1 MIMVNQQSYD
11 FGVEG
16 SRIRDLHDY
25 GCQRAAQVGWDNI
38 FDFTIGNPSIPTP
51 PEITREAVRLLD
63 TCDPLSV
70 HGYTTAVGDY
80 EARKA
85 IAEDLNVRF
94 SANATPEQLFLTCGA
109 APAMTAA
116 LKAIIDPGQEVVLI
130 APFFPEYTP
139 YILSVGAVQKVVAPD
154 IPDFQIRLDTL
165 ENAITEKTAVV
176 VLNSPNNPS
185 GTVYSRETLEKVAA
199 LLTRKSEQYGH
210 TIYILA
216 DEPYREL
223 VYDGAV
229 VPYIPAIYPN
239 TLVLYSYSK
248 SLSLPGERLGYVFV
262 PETVTDSKAV
272 YAAVVGAARGLG
284 HICAPSLWQ
293 QVIRSCAHLRP
304 DMTQYEENRKI
315 LLQGLLA
322 AGYQVAS
329 PQGAFYLFVRA
340 PGDDAEKFCQK
351 AAEKDLLVVPGDS
364 FGCKEYFRL
373 CYCVS
378 REKILRSVPVFEALM
393 TEYRLT

>member
-1 MIMVNQQSYD
+1 MLNKQSYEM
-11 FGVEG
+11 GVEG

-25 GCQRAAQVGWDNI
+25 GCRRAALVGWENI
-38 FDFTIGNPSIPTP
+38 FDFTIGNPSNPTP
-51 PEITREAVRLLD
+51 DAIVTEALRLLED
-63 TCDPLSV
+63 TDRLAT
-70 HGYTTAVGDY
+70 HGYTTAAGDY
-80 EARKA
+80 AARCA

-94 SANATPEQLFLTCGA
+94 QAKATAEQLFLTCGA

-116 LKAIIDPGQEVVLI
+116 LKALVNPGEEVVLI

-139 YILSVGAVQKVVAPD
+139 YIHSVGAVQKVVEAD
-154 IPDFQIRLDTL
+154 IPDFQIRMDAL
-165 ENAITEKTAVV
+165 EKAITEKTAVV

-185 GTVYSRETLEKVAA
+185 GTVYSAETLAQVAA
-199 LLTRKSEQYGH
+199 LLKEKSEKYGH
-210 TIYILA
+210 PIYIFA

-223 VYDGAV
+223 VYDGAE
-229 VPYIPAIYPN
+229 VPYIPAIYPD

-262 PETVTDSKAV
+262 PECVTDAKTV

-284 HICAPSLWQ
+284 HICAPALWQ
-293 QVIRSCAHLRP
+293 RVIRTTAHLRP
-304 DMTQYEENRKI
+304 DMTQYNENRT
-315 LLQGLLA
+315 LLLKGLLD
-322 AGYQVAS
+322 AGYQVAA

-340 PGDDAEKFCQK
+340 PGDDADAFCEK
-351 AAEKDLLVVPGDS
+351 AAEKDLLVVPGES

-378 REKILRSVPVFEALM
+378 REKIERSLPIFRSLM